1 MSMLPALM
9 SGRKLEHSANIIG
22 AITTQRGVVAGPAA
36 KVGGQISSSQ
46 LAVLA
51 GAGAANVAS
60 VTLPIGVLTAGTV
73 LRVKAVGVNGAGA
86 GAVNLS
92 MSARIGATDFYSVTA
107 DPAANEVVCFQAD
120 IHIGSVGAAG
130 VVSGCGFGKVA
141 TALQAG
147 VASTS
152 TVNTLV
158 SNTLSFRAGWAA
170 GGETITFTNISFEI
184 VGG

>member
-1 MSMLPALM
+1 MSKIPELM
-9 SGRKLEHSANIIG
+9 SGRSLEHSAAIIG
-22 AITTQRGVVAGPAA
+22 NITTQRGVVGGPAA
-36 KVGGQISSSQ
+36 KVGGQIGSSQ

-51 GAGAANVAS
+51 GAGAVDLAS
-60 VTLPIGVLTAGTV
+60 VTLPIGVLTAGTI

-107 DPAANEVVCFQAD
+107 DPAQNEVVCFQAD

-130 VVSGCGFGKVA
+130 VVSGCGSAKVA
-141 TALQAG
+141 TVLQAG
-147 VASTS
+147 VASTG

-158 SNTLSFRAGWAA
+158 SNTLTFRAGWAP
-170 GGETITFTNISFEI
+170 GTETITFTNISFEI